1 MRGLLTARGAGA
13 NRAAQVEPRKSS
25 AAGSA
30 RLRQS
35 RPQLTSHAVAALARL
50 TAAEVAF
57 SSPIAATDIQG
68 GRAFTARW
76 INDGK
81 APSNRQFGEAT
92 FRLCVGG
99 RFEQTCVQTL
109 GTADVSKASSAT
121 FTIDPKV
128 GPSSPNSYFIRVRRS
143 CGCLD

>member
-1 MRGLLTARGAGA
+1 MRGLLTTRGAGA
-13 NRAAQVEPRKSS
+13 NRAAQVDRCRL
-25 AAGSA
+25 A
-30 RLRQS
+30 RPHWS
-35 RPQLTSHAVAALARL
+35 QLTRHAVAAFARL
-50 TAAEVAF
+50 AAAEVAF
-57 SSPIAATDIQG
+57 SSPIASTDLQG
-68 GRAFTARW
+68 GREFTARW